1 MECKREEHFMA
12 FNTVSIYL
20 TIIWITHCVFMEIT
34 PYFITVCS
42 ISYSRWFVI
51 VQNLQ
56 NFISNIFMQV
66 QIISNLSKNTY
77 ISICN
82 WVKLFLGLT
91 FRLLRYPLVWTTNK
105 SLSVASVALTVVSSR
120 IIPASMYMHIHKY

>member
-1 MECKREEHFMA
+1 MECKREEHLMA

-42 ISYSRWFVI
+42 ICYSRWFVI

-56 NFISNIFMQV
+56 NFISKHFYASTN
-66 QIISNLSKNTY
+66 Y
-77 ISICN
+77 I
-82 WVKLFLGLT
+82 
-91 FRLLRYPLVWTTNK
+91 K
-105 SLSVASVALTVVSSR
+105 SFE
-120 IIPASMYMHIHKY
+120 KYLYIDL

>member
-42 ISYSRWFVI
+42 LCYSRWFVI

>member
-42 ISYSRWFVI
+42 ICYSRWFVI

-120 IIPASMYMHIHKY
+120 IIPASMYTYTKW

>member
-20 TIIWITHCVFMEIT
+20 TIIWITHCVIMEIT

-42 ISYSRWFVI
+42 ICYSRWFVI

-56 NFISNIFMQV
+56 NFISKHFYASTN
-66 QIISNLSKNTY
+66 Y
-77 ISICN
+77 I
-82 WVKLFLGLT
+82 
-91 FRLLRYPLVWTTNK
+91 K
-105 SLSVASVALTVVSSR
+105 SFE
-120 IIPASMYMHIHKY
+120 KYLYIDL

>member
-120 IIPASMYMHIHKY
+120 IIPASMYTYTKW

>member
-42 ISYSRWFVI
+42 ICYSRWFVI

-56 NFISNIFMQV
+56 NFISKHFYASTNYQIFRKIPIYRFVTESSFFLDLLSGYWGIPWCEQP
-66 QIISNLSKNTY
+66 IS
-77 ISICN
+77 
-82 WVKLFLGLT
+82 
-91 FRLLRYPLVWTTNK
+91 P
-105 SLSVASVALTVVSSR
+105 SLW
-120 IIPASMYMHIHKY
+120 PQ